1 MQIFAEVYYL
11 YKRFC
16 TSMTSGWNI
25 WDIIAIVITPDI
37 LHNNFHTTTASLLKT
52 RDKKIN
58 QIQSIL

>member
-11 YKRFC
+11 YKRFRISI
-16 TSMTSGWNI
+16 TPD
-25 WDIIAIVITPDI
+25 WDIKDTIAIVITPDI
-37 LHNNFHTTTASLLKT
+37 LHNNFYTTTASLLKT